1 MKQDYPCDRQHSK
14 RESQGVFF
22 PSTPW
27 GVQNHP
33 VLHFSSYFLRLPH
46 IDLFFSLSFQSSFNC
61 PYWKKKLELSF
72 QPQDNPAFQVYYMLR
87 LILLF
92 LKTLW
97 LEPLIFMFQLWPFFF
112 SHATEPTL
120 RGFLF
125 MVLLC
130 WGHYFLDPMTSISS
144 IPFFAGLKRNHNY
157 FFQKKR

>member
-1 MKQDYPCDRQHSK
+1 MWQTRLQEGKSRGFLSFHTMRSSK
-14 RESQGVFF
+14 SSRIALFFVFF
-22 PSTPW
+22 EA
-27 GVQNHP
+27 
-33 VLHFSSYFLRLPH
+33 SSHRSF
-46 IDLFFSLSFQSSFNC
+46 LFFSLSVQSSFNC
-61 PYWKKKLELSF
+61 PYWKKKLELLF

-112 SHATEPTL
+112 AHATAPTL

-130 WGHYFLDPMTSISS
+130 WGRYFLDPMISISS

-157 FFQKKR
+157 IFQKKR